1 MTIRRISMK
10 LAGVAAM
17 ALTAACSQNG
27 PYGGSPRAGSTGGTI
42 TDGVNQP
49 PAAVTPSDGA
59 RYGSPGYHGA
69 QPMAP
74 GGDVEDG
81 NGAGTGSMPAPGAPG
96 SSD

>member
-1 MTIRRISMK
+1 MTIRRISTK

-27 PYGGSPRAGSTGGTI
+27 QYGGSPRAGSTGGTI

-74 GGDVEDG
+74 GGDVGDG
-81 NGAGTGSMPAPGAPG
+81 NGTGSMPAPG

>member
-1 MTIRRISMK
+1 RNGRRA
-10 LAGVAAM
+10 AGAAAGAVAA
-17 ALTAACSQNG
+17 ARAA
-27 PYGGSPRAGSTGGTI
+27 PL
-42 TDGVNQP
+42 
-49 PAAVTPSDGA
+49 AAVAPSDGA

-74 GGDVEDG
+74 GGDVGDG

>member
-1 MTIRRISMK
+1 MTIRRISTK

-49 PAAVTPSDGA
+49 PAAVTP
-59 RYGSPGYHGA
+59 
-69 QPMAP
+69 
-74 GGDVEDG
+74 
-81 NGAGTGSMPAPGAPG
+81 
-96 SSD
+96 